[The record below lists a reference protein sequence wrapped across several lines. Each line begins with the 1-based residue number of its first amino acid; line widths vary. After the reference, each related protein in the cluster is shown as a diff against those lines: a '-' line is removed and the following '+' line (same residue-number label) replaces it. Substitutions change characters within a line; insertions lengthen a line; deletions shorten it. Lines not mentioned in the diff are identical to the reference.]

1 MRIWWCF
8 ERCNT
13 KNTKLHAAMVRCCC
27 RCCVWLRHHEKFDD
41 AVTPESLPEF
51 ASKELSPNILEGEAR
66 LDEGDFE
73 EAEILLRESLPINHE
88 VIYVPYG

>member
-8 ERCNT
+8 ERCNN

-27 RCCVWLRHHEKFDD
+27 RCCAWLRHHEKFDD

-88 VIYVPYG
+88 VIYVPNG